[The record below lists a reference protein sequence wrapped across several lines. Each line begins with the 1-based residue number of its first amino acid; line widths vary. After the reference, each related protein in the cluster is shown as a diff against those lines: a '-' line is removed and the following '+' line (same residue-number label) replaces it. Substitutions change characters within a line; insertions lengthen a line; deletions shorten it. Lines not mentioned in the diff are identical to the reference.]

1 MDSFDVILAP
11 NILTDRDGYRHLSEI
26 YGKVMSQENH
36 NVRIVFDQCS
46 EFEANLTA
54 VLGAILTDLK
64 ERGYKIWL
72 TLPISR
78 KVRRDLSRCK
88 FLKAFQTPSN
98 SLERENYLD
107 YRAFSTDDSE
117 LFKCYVEEQLMQKQK
132 FPAHSE
138 MAGKLIQE
146 SIMEIFVNAIEH
158 GKCDQVFCCGEFIG
172 NTVPPV
178 LNMTIVD
185 RGHTIL
191 RTVNDFRR
199 RKSLKDIDACRTIR
213 WALEEG
219 HTTKNFPGGLGL
231 SRLKSF
237 ITANKGC
244 MQIVSDSGLVEMR
257 EGNLTDSDIVTP
269 FEGTIVTMKF
279 NFDDRSYFIAK
290 EELPNFDNLL

>member
-1 MDSFDVILAP
+1 MDFYDVNLSST
-11 NILTDRDGYRHLSEI
+11 ILTDYDGYSHLSAI
-26 YGKVMSQENH
+26 YGSVMSQGNQD
-36 NVRIVFDQCS
+36 VRIVFNQCS

-54 VLGAILTDLK
+54 VLGAVLTDLK
-64 ERGYKIWL
+64 NRGYGIWL

-78 KVRRDLSRCK
+78 KVRRNLSRCK

-98 SLERENYLD
+98 SLERENYID
-107 YRAFSTDDSE
+107 YRKFDTSGSE
-117 LFKCYVEEQLMQKQK
+117 LFKLYVDEQLMHKQK
-132 FPAHSE
+132 FPAHSK

-146 SIMEIFVNAIEH
+146 SIMEIFVNAVEH
-158 GKCDQVFCCGEFIG
+158 GKCEHVFCCGEFIG

-191 RTVNDFRR
+191 RTVNEFRQ
-199 RKSLKDIDACRTIR
+199 KKGQSPIGACQAIR

-237 ITANKGC
+237 IMANKGC
-244 MQIVSDSGLVEMR
+244 MQIVSDHGFVEMR
-257 EGNLTDSDIVTP
+257 ESHLVDRNMKVA

-279 NFDDRSYFIAK
+279 NFDDSTYFIAK
-290 EELPNFDNLL
+290 EEISDFENLL